1 MNYKKMIGSL
11 LFAILFLSIQCLA
24 GDKKLDRLIEKGKL
38 EKAEEY
44 CLKLKEKKQ
53 REGWKD
59 VADAYFSLG
68 DFEKAAQMYDNAGE
82 EARND
87 GYKRIAEAYATK
99 NDLGTALEFYK
110 KIPHS
115 GGLAMIYGRMG
126 DVYKEKGEEEQAKN
140 FYQKAVDEY
149 ELILKSFI
157 YDWQPSYYNDRR
169 RFINAF
175 NSFEKPIDELL
186 VLKKRSEILKRAA
199 DYCSKLKKSSIYF
212 FCHEEISE
220 SINYGMDVG
229 ENSRFEIGTSDISP
243 FGRGRIKG
251 EGTKTDTYLYE
262 YQMVQEGDKLE
273 EIRKLKR
280 KNNLAARKNKQATR
294 RRKPGA
300 QKTKPVLQTKSFS
313 FKQIIFGPLGL
324 LSGYWQERNDYKILR
339 EDELNGEK
347 VVVFECLPKSHRES
361 NPHFG
366 TVWIKPD
373 DGSVV
378 KIELNPKTLGIT
390 NFVRAIAQKTK
401 SRPVFQFFTEYA
413 NEKNGIRFPS
423 RSVLEEAYIDEK
435 GKKKVM
441 VKLVVNYKDY
451 RYFSV
456 GAEVTD
462 VE

>member
-1 MNYKKMIGSL
+1 MYDKKIVGL
-11 LFAILFLSIQCLA
+11 LLTMILFLSIQSLA
-24 GDKKLDRLIEKGKL
+24 GDKKLDRLIEDGKL
-38 EKAEEY
+38 KKAEEY
-44 CLKLKEKKQ
+44 CLKLKGQKQ
-53 REGWKD
+53 QEGWKA

-68 DFEKAAQMYDNAGE
+68 DFEKAAQLYDNAGE
-82 EARND
+82 DGRND
-87 GYKRIAEAYATK
+87 GYKDIAEAYAAK
-99 NDLGTALEFYK
+99 NDLETSLEFYK

-126 DVYKEKGEEEQAKN
+126 DVYNEKGEKEQAKN

-149 ELILKSFI
+149 ELILKSFM
-157 YDWQPSYYNDRR
+157 YDWRPSYFNERR
-169 RFINAF
+169 RFINAL
-175 NSFEKPIDELL
+175 NSFEKPIEELL
-186 VLKKRSEILKRAA
+186 EIKKRADILKRAA
-199 DYCSKLKKSSIYF
+199 AYCTKLKNSSIYF

-220 SINYGMDVG
+220 FINYGMDIG
-229 ENSRFEIGTSDISP
+229 ENSRFRIEAPIDNWAWKKRS
-243 FGRGRIKG
+243 GR
-251 EGTKTDTYLYE
+251 TTDTYLYE

-273 EIRKLKR
+273 ETRKLKQ
-280 KNNLAARKNKQATR
+280 KNNLAERQNRT
-294 RRKPGA
+294 
-300 QKTKPVLQTKSFS
+300 VLQTKSFK

-347 VVVFECLPKSHRES
+347 VVVFECLPKFHRES

-366 TVWIKPD
+366 TVWVKPG

-390 NFVRAIAQKTK
+390 DFVRAIAQKTK
-401 SRPVFQFFTEYA
+401 STPVFQFFTEYA

-423 RSVLEEAYIDEK
+423 RSVLEEAYIDEN
-435 GKKKVM
+435 GKKTIM

-451 RYFSV
+451 KYFSV
-456 GAEVTD
+456 GAEVTE